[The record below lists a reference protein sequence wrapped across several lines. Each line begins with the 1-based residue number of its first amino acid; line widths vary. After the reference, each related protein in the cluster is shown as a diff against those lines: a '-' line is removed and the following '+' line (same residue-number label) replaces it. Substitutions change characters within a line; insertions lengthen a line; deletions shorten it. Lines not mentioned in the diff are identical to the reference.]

1 MKTNKMISR
10 SRRTFLASVPAA
22 VAGAVATSAVAT
34 GAWAQTPAP
43 PPPATVPQAVPPPP
57 TGPVTIDMLKAAETI
72 DGVKFTNEEELA
84 ALPTVNNN
92 LTSFQRLRDLK
103 VPQDTEPA
111 YLFKP
116 ALPGKEP
123 KGPATPGAAIRYT
136 KPPSTLKRPS
146 NLEDVAFWP
155 VTRLAALVQRRLV
168 TSTELTRMYLERL
181 KRYQPKL
188 LFYVNLTEELA
199 LKQAADA
206 DRAIAAGKYKGPLH
220 GIPWGA
226 KDLFATKG
234 IKTTWGGE
242 LYVNQVFDYDAT
254 IVERLRDA
262 GAVLVAKLTM
272 GALAQGDRW
281 FGGQT
286 KNPWD
291 ITRGSSGSSAG
302 PGSATAAGCVG
313 FAIGTETRGSI
324 LSPAAENGCVG
335 LRPTYGRV
343 SRFGAMALSTTMDKV
358 GPLCRYVEDAVIAFN
373 AIYGP
378 DKRDG
383 SVANAAFAWNP
394 DAPLAGY
401 KIAYF
406 KTAFDNAGGRGGGGG
421 GTGAPGAPGAPGAAG
436 VPGAAA
442 GAGAA
447 GGAGAAAPGAAAGAG
462 RGGGRGTPLTPEQL
476 AEQQR
481 QQEESR
487 KAYAAVLDV
496 FRKLGAKLEPIE
508 PVQDLNQVANAMNL
522 ILNVESGAS
531 FDDVTRSGEVNA
543 LATGTSR
550 STWPNTFRHARF
562 VPAVEYIKAMRARTI
577 LQQRM
582 DEYMKWDAILSP
594 GDSLSSVT
602 NLTGHP
608 AISMKCAIIG
618 GRPRPLVITGRLYDE
633 ATICRMALAYEQ
645 AAEWKDRHPT
655 MTGLV

>member
-1 MKTNKMISR
+1 MTNDKKISR

-22 VAGAVATSAVAT
+22 VAGAVATSAVAN
-34 GAWAQTPAP
+34 GAWAQTPITP
-43 PPPATVPQAVPPPP
+43 LPPAQLPTPPQPPS
-57 TGPVTIDMLKAAETI
+57 GPVTVEMLRAAETI
-72 DGVKFTNEEELA
+72 DGVKFSTEEEQA
-84 ALPTVNNN
+84 ALSTVNNN

-103 VPQDTEPA
+103 MPQATEPA
-111 YLFKP
+111 YIFNP
-116 ALPGKEP
+116 ALPGKAP

-136 KPPSTLKRPS
+136 RPPRTLKRPA

-155 VTRLAALVQRRLV
+155 VTRLAALVERRLV

-188 LFYVNLTEELA
+188 LFYVTLTEELA

-220 GIPWGA
+220 GIPWGG
-226 KDLFATKG
+226 KDLFATRG

-242 LYVNQVFDYDAT
+242 LYVDQVFDYDAT

-324 LSPAAENGCVG
+324 LSPSAENGCVG

-358 GPLCRYVEDAVIAFN
+358 GPLCRSVEDAVLALN

-383 SVANAAFAWNP
+383 SVADAAFVWNP

-406 KTAFDNAGGRGGGGG
+406 KTAFDNGGGGG
-421 GTGAPGAPGAPGAAG
+421 G
-436 VPGAAA
+436 
-442 GAGAA
+442 
-447 GGAGAAAPGAAAGAG
+447 G
-462 RGGGRGTPLTPEQL
+462 RGGGRGGTPPTPEQQ
-476 AEQQR
+476 AAQQKL
-481 QQEESR
+481 QEEL
-487 KAYAAVLDV
+487 KQAYAAILDV
-496 FRKLGAKLEPIE
+496 YRKLGATLEPIE
-508 PVQDLNQVANAMNL
+508 PVQDLSQVAGAMNL
-522 ILNVESGAS
+522 ILNVESGAA

-543 LATGTSR
+543 LSTGASR
-550 STWPNTFRHARF
+550 SSWPNTFRHARY

-577 LQQRM
+577 LQRRM
-582 DEYMKWDAILSP
+582 DEWMKWDAILSP
-594 GDSLSSVT
+594 GDSLTSVT

-608 AISMKCAIIG
+608 AISLKGAIVG

-633 ATICRMALAYEQ
+633 ATICRIALAFEQ
-645 AAEWKDRHPT
+645 ATEWKDRHPA
-655 MTGLV
+655 MAGLV

>member
-1 MKTNKMISR
+1 MSTKKRVTP

-22 VAGAVATSAVAT
+22 VAGAVAT
-34 GAWAQTPAP
+34 GAWTQTPTPPQTVPPQAAP
-43 PPPATVPQAVPPPP
+43 PQPP
-57 TGPVTIDMLKAAETI
+57 GPVTVEMLRAAETI
-72 DGVKFTNEEELA
+72 DGVTFTAEEEQA
-84 ALPTVNNN
+84 ALSTVNNN
-92 LTSFQRLRDLK
+92 LTAFQRLRDLK
-103 VPQDTEPA
+103 MPQDTEPA
-111 YLFKP
+111 YVFKP

-123 KGPATPGAAIRYT
+123 KGPATPGAAIRCT
-136 KPPSTLKRPS
+136 KPPRTLKRPT
-146 NLEDVAFWP
+146 NLEEVAFWP
-155 VTRLAALVQRRLV
+155 VTRLAALVERRLV
-168 TSTELTRMYLERL
+168 TSTELTRVYLERL

-188 LFYVNLTEELA
+188 MFYVTLTEELA

-242 LYVNQVFDYDAT
+242 LYAEQMFDYDAT
-254 IVERLRDA
+254 VVERLRDA
-262 GAVLVAKLTM
+262 GAVLVAKLTL

-291 ITRGSSGSSAG
+291 IARGSSGSSAG

-313 FAIGTETRGSI
+313 FGIGTETRGSI

-335 LRPTYGRV
+335 LRPTYGRI
-343 SRFGAMALSTTMDKV
+343 SRYGAMALSTTMDKV
-358 GPLCRYVEDAVIAFN
+358 GPLCRYVEDAVVAFN

-378 DKRDG
+378 DTRDK
-383 SVANAAFAWNP
+383 SVADAAFTWNP
-394 DAPLAGY
+394 EAPLSGY

-406 KTAFDNAGGRGGGGG
+406 KTAFDNGGGRGAGAAGAPGV
-421 GTGAPGAPGAPGAAG
+421 TGAPGAPGAAATA
-436 VPGAAA
+436 GAAA
-442 GAGAA
+442 GA
-447 GGAGAAAPGAAAGAG
+447 AGAASGGG
-462 RGGGRGTPLTPEQL
+462 RGGGRGTPLTPEQQ

-481 QQEESR
+481 QQEELR
-487 KAYAAVLDV
+487 KAYAEVLDV
-496 FRKLGAKLEPIE
+496 FRKLGARLEPIE
-508 PVQDLNQVANAMNL
+508 PVQELNQVANAMNL

-531 FDDVTRSGEVNA
+531 FDDATRSGDINA

-577 LQQRM
+577 LQHRM
-582 DEYMKWDAILSP
+582 DNYMKWDAILSP
-594 GDSLSSVT
+594 GDSLSSVA

-608 AISMKCAIIG
+608 AISLKCAIVG

-633 ATICRMALAYEQ
+633 ATLCRIALAFEQ
-645 AAEWKDRHPT
+645 ATEWKDRHPP

>member
-1 MKTNKMISR
+1 MSTKKRLSR

-22 VAGAVATSAVAT
+22 VAGAMAT
-34 GAWAQTPAP
+34 GAWAQTATPPQPPASVPPASLP
-43 PPPATVPQAVPPPP
+43 PPPQPG
-57 TGPVTIDMLKAAETI
+57 GPVTVEMLRAAETI
-72 DGVKFTNEEELA
+72 DGVKFTSEEEQA
-84 ALPTVNNN
+84 ALSTVNNN
-92 LTSFQRLRDLK
+92 LTAFQRLRDLK
-103 VPQDTEPA
+103 MPQDTEPA
-111 YLFKP
+111 YVFRP

-123 KGPATPGAAIRYT
+123 KGPATPGAAVRYT
-136 KPPSTLKRPS
+136 KPPRTLKRPA
-146 NLEDVAFWP
+146 NLEEVAFWP
-155 VTRLAALVQRRLV
+155 VTRLSALVERRLV

-188 LFYVNLTEELA
+188 LFYVTLTEELA

-242 LYVNQVFDYDAT
+242 LYVDQVFDYDAT
-254 IVERLRDA
+254 IVERLREA
-262 GAVLVAKLTM
+262 GAVLVAKLTL

-291 ITRGSSGSSAG
+291 IARGSSGSSAG
-302 PGSATAAGCVG
+302 PSSATAAGCVG
-313 FAIGTETRGSI
+313 FGIGTETRGSI

-343 SRFGAMALSTTMDKV
+343 SRYGAMALATTMDKV
-358 GPLCRYVEDAVIAFN
+358 GPLCRYVEDAVLALN

-383 SVANAAFAWNP
+383 SVADAAFTWNP

-406 KTAFDNAGGRGGGGG
+406 KTAFDNGGGGG
-421 GTGAPGAPGAPGAAG
+421 GRGAGTPSTPAAGAPAAGGAAAAG
-436 VPGAAA
+436 PPAAGAGAAA
-442 GAGAA
+442 GAG
-447 GGAGAAAPGAAAGAG
+447 GGGG
-462 RGGGRGTPLTPEQL
+462 RGGGRGTPLTPEQQ

-481 QQEESR
+481 QQEELR
-487 KAYAAVLDV
+487 KAYAAVLEV
-496 FRKLGAKLEPIE
+496 FRKLGARLEPIE
-508 PVQDLNQVANAMNL
+508 PAQDLSQTANAMNL

-531 FDDVTRSGEVNA
+531 FDDVTRSGEINA

-550 STWPNTFRHARF
+550 SSWPNTFRHARF

-577 LQQRM
+577 LQRRM
-582 DEYMKWDAILSP
+582 DDYMKWDAILSP
-594 GDSLSSVT
+594 GDSLSGVA

-608 AISMKCAIIG
+608 AISMKCAIVG

-633 ATICRMALAYEQ
+633 ATICRIALAFEQ
-645 AAEWKDRHPT
+645 ATEWKDRHPP

>member
-1 MKTNKMISR
+1 MSIDKKTSR

-22 VAGAVATSAVAT
+22 VAGAMATGAVAT

-43 PPPATVPQAVPPPP
+43 PQPAAPQPMPPQPS
-57 TGPVTIDMLKAAETI
+57 GPVTVEMLRAAETI
-72 DGVKFTNEEELA
+72 DGVKFTTEEEQA
-84 ALPTVNNN
+84 ALSTVNNN
-92 LTSFQRLRDLK
+92 LTAYQRLRDLK
-103 VPQDTEPA
+103 MPQDTEPA
-111 YLFKP
+111 YVFKP
-116 ALPGKEP
+116 ALPGKQP
-123 KGPATPGAAIRYT
+123 KGPATPGAAMRYT
-136 KPPSTLKRPS
+136 KAPRTLKRPA

-155 VTRLAALVQRRLV
+155 VTRLSALVERRLV

-188 LFYVNLTEELA
+188 LFYVTLTEELA

-242 LYVNQVFDYDAT
+242 LYVDQVIDYDAT
-254 IVERLRDA
+254 VVERLREA
-262 GAVLVAKLTM
+262 GAVLVAKLTL

-291 ITRGSSGSSAG
+291 VARGSSGSSAG
-302 PGSATAAGCVG
+302 PSSATAAGCVG
-313 FAIGTETRGSI
+313 FGIGTETRGSI

-343 SRFGAMALSTTMDKV
+343 SRYGAMALSTTMDKV
-358 GPLCRYVEDAVIAFN
+358 GTLCRYVEDAVLALN

-383 SVANAAFAWNP
+383 SVADAAFAWNP
-394 DAPLAGY
+394 DAPLSGY

-406 KTAFDNAGGRGGGGG
+406 KTAFDNGGGGRG
-421 GTGAPGAPGAPGAAG
+421 AGAPGAPGAAG
-436 VPGAAA
+436 APGASGAA

-447 GGAGAAAPGAAAGAG
+447 TGAGGGGGGG
-462 RGGGRGTPLTPEQL
+462 RGGGRGTPLTPEQQ

-481 QQEESR
+481 QQEELR
-487 KAYAAVLDV
+487 KAYAAVLEV

-508 PVQDLNQVANAMNL
+508 PAQDLNQTATAMNL

-531 FDDVTRSGEVNA
+531 FDDVTRSGEINA

-550 STWPNTFRHARF
+550 SSWPNTFRHARF

-577 LQQRM
+577 LQHRM

-594 GDSLSSVT
+594 GDMLSAVA

-608 AISMKCAIIG
+608 AISMKCAIVG

-633 ATICRMALAYEQ
+633 ATLCRIALAYEQ
-645 AAEWKDRHPT
+645 ATEWKDRHPA
-655 MTGLV
+655 MAGLV